1 MKILLIRYAGYWI
14 FSLCT
19 QLLFWVTQVNPLD
32 EINVFTYPR
41 LLVLA
46 GIGSIVWLV
55 LDAVQVRSSRGMRRH
70 VMFWVPLLILAG
82 TCLVLPFMLSK
93 DGLASGILLFLFLY
107 WLGVIAVYQLILEFT
122 TKLRR
127 KWNTSEHGVAPYRR

>member
-1 MKILLIRYAGYWI
+1 
-14 FSLCT
+14 
-19 QLLFWVTQVNPLD
+19 
-32 EINVFTYPR
+32 
-41 LLVLA
+41 
-46 GIGSIVWLV
+46 
-55 LDAVQVRSSRGMRRH
+55 
-70 VMFWVPLLILAG
+70 
-82 TCLVLPFMLSK
+82 MLSK